1 MLRRMDNP
9 DIMALCRP
17 HQGTWRGQYRHFDT
31 QGTLVDAH
39 DSEIINAFPA
49 EGPFAYVQ
57 TSRFFWPDGRSEEH
71 IFPGRLVGNRL
82 LWETER
88 LVGEAFT
95 SAHAPHA
102 MFLRFARVDLPGIEI
117 LEMIEADF
125 KAGIRMRSWQWRRQ
139 GQPFRRT
146 IVDERRI

>member
-1 MLRRMDNP
+1 MDNP

-17 HQGTWRGQYRHFDT
+17 HQGLWRGHYRHFDNA
-31 QGTLVDAH
+31 GTLVDAH
-39 DSEIINAFPA
+39 QSEIINDCPA
-49 EGPFAYVQ
+49 MGEFAYIQ
-57 TSRFFWPDGRSEEH
+57 TSRFLWPDGRHEEH
-71 IFPGRLVGNRL
+71 VFPGRLVDNQL
-82 LWETER
+82 LWKTER
-88 LVGEAFT
+88 LVGAAFT

-125 KAGIRMRSWQWRRQ
+125 SAGIRMRSWQWRKD

-146 IVDERRI
+146 IVDEHRV